1 MEPHYQTIIVVT
13 ETSHHSRATEQTA
26 LDLAKFHDA
35 KVIVVDCVH
44 RPSIVSKII
53 SSSTTDLF
61 DLVAGERRD
70 RLDRCAATFQ
80 NAGVDASARLLVG
93 NSSIEIAHLAEEVN
107 ADLVVRYAKGL
118 TSRIAG
124 PVGTTARNLMRACPC
139 PLLLVT
145 GDQPISNPTVLACVN
160 AEHPDN
166 ESDTIISTARKFVGE
181 DQSKVLYCW
190 DFYGNEYMAGYVSD
204 DLMCQYMDQSERNY
218 RELFSQL
225 VRRNGLELDD
235 PHVHMKQGHAS
246 DIIPQFC
253 KQSNVDVVVVSS
265 VSQNHPLRRLMGS
278 TMELLLNEIPCSLL
292 VVKPQTFTS
301 PLQKRTDDA
310 QSADVSPLRSS

>member
-1 MEPHYQTIIVVT
+1 MDIRYQTIILVT

-26 LDLAKFHDA
+26 LDLAKTHNA

-70 RLDRCAATFQ
+70 RLDRCVATFR
-80 NAGVDASARLLVG
+80 NAGVEASPRLLVG
-93 NSSIEIAHLAEEVN
+93 NSSIEIAHLAEEVE

-124 PVGTTARNLMRACPC
+124 PIGTTARNLMRACPC

-145 GDQPISNPTVLACVN
+145 GDQPITNPTVLACVN
-160 AEHPDN
+160 AEHPEN
-166 ESDTIISTARKFVGE
+166 ESDTIITAARNFTRE
-181 DQSKVLYCW
+181 DQWKVLYCW

-218 RELFSQL
+218 RKLFSQL
-225 VRRNGLELDD
+225 AHRNGLVLDD
-235 PHVHMKQGHAS
+235 SHVYMEQGHAS

-253 KQSNVDVVVVSS
+253 KQSKIDVVVVSS

-278 TMELLLNEIPCSLL
+278 TMELLLDEIPCSLL

-301 PLQKRTDDA
+301 PLETRGVEAEPAKMA
-310 QSADVSPLRSS
+310 QLRYS